1 MSLYIVLNV
10 KDKCKVGIDNQIIEI
25 IQFLLTLYWKT
36 KSFVSVLNSFYLRA
50 MQPNEIHKK
59 RILLSPLN
67 WGMGHVARCIPL
79 INLLIDNGNTLFV
92 AGNKEQLI
100 VFKSYF
106 PTINY
111 VEHDGYPFV
120 FGKRGNFGLDLFK
133 QFRPLKKRLK
143 DELLEVDSLLDS
155 YKIDIVISDHRYGF
169 RSEKAHS
176 ILLTHQLNLPVQW
189 FEGWVQKIHNKHL
202 RKFNEIWVPD
212 SSDSSFAG
220 NLSKNKER
228 FNATYIGILSRFSS
242 YEKIPEKTIDK
253 VIILSGPAIY
263 AKVFLQE
270 QLLSVSQDEQN
281 VVIIASQEIV
291 DLHQNSTVKI
301 LASTDWKACDQLI
314 LSAKKI
320 VARSGYSTLM
330 DLVELKTPFQITPTP
345 GQREQEYLFDLWYK
359 KTL

>member
-1 MSLYIVLNV
+1 MY
-10 KDKCKVGIDNQIIEI
+10 
-25 IQFLLTLYWKT
+25 
-36 KSFVSVLNSFYLRA
+36 
-50 MQPNEIHKK
+50 PNEIYKK

-79 INLLIDNGNTLFV
+79 VKLFIENGNTIFV
-92 AGNKEQLI
+92 AGNKEQLR

-106 PTINY
+106 PDINY
-111 VEHDGYPFV
+111 IEHDGYPFV
-120 FGKRGNFGLDLFK
+120 FGKRGDFSLDLFK
-133 QFRPLKKRLK
+133 QFRKLKKRLFN
-143 DELLEVDSLLDS
+143 ELIVVDSLVES
-155 YKIDIVISDHRYGF
+155 NKIDIVISDHRYGF
-169 RSEKAHS
+169 RSERVHS
-176 ILLTHQLNLPVQW
+176 IVMTHQLNLPLRW
-189 FEGWVQKIHNKHL
+189 FEGWVQKIHYKQL

-220 NLSKNKER
+220 NLSINGLN
-228 FNATYIGILSRFSS
+228 FNATYIGILSRFSV
-242 YEKIPEKTIDK
+242 YEKISEKTIDK

-263 AKVFLQE
+263 AKVFLHE

-281 VVIIASQEIV
+281 VVIIASQEIA

-320 VARSGYSTLM
+320 VVRSGYSSLM

>member
-1 MSLYIVLNV
+1 MY
-10 KDKCKVGIDNQIIEI
+10 
-25 IQFLLTLYWKT
+25 
-36 KSFVSVLNSFYLRA
+36 
-50 MQPNEIHKK
+50 PNEIHKK

-79 INLLIDNGNTLFV
+79 VKLFIENGNTVFV
-92 AGNKEQLI
+92 AGNKEQLR

-106 PTINY
+106 PDINY
-111 VEHDGYPFV
+111 IEHDGYPFV
-120 FGKRGNFGLDLFK
+120 FGKRGDFSLDLFK
-133 QFRPLKKRLK
+133 QFRKLKKRLFN
-143 DELLEVDSLLDS
+143 ELIEVDSLVES
-155 YKIDIVISDHRYGF
+155 NKIDIVISDHRYGF
-169 RSEKAHS
+169 RSERVHS
-176 ILLTHQLNLPVQW
+176 IVLTHQLNLPVRW
-189 FEGWVQKIHNKHL
+189 FEGWVQKIHYKQL

-212 SSDSSFAG
+212 QIDSSFSG
-220 NLSKNKER
+220 NLSKNKEH
-228 FNATYIGILSRFSS
+228 FNATYIGILSRFSV
-242 YEKIPEKTIDK
+242 YEKIADKTIDK

-281 VVIIASQEIV
+281 VVIIASKEIA

-320 VARSGYSTLM
+320 VVRSGYSSLM